1 MPRRT
6 QAQIILEE
14 AQNFLSAS
22 RSTEHGTID
31 QQQRELHAENVDKR
45 KDLLIMVRIDQESV
59 GTTRPVKTTGI
70 CNGTFEAKQGKQI

>member
-6 QAQIILEE
+6 QAQIIFEE

-22 RSTEHGTID
+22 GSTRNDRSTAARAAR
-31 QQQRELHAENVDKR
+31 RERRQAEGLANYGAC
-45 KDLLIMVRIDQESV
+45 IDQESV